1 MAFEIKR
8 VAVIGAGVM
17 GSGIAAHLASAGIP
31 VYLLDILPPGGLSD
45 EDKAKGWTEQSP
57 EWRNKFANTGV
68 ERALT
73 AKPTSLFYSKRDAK
87 LVTTGNTAD
96 NIAWIGEADWVI
108 EVVPEVLS
116 IKKATY
122 DLIEANAKPD
132 AIVTSNTSG
141 IAIHEMMDGRPE
153 TFRRRFF
160 VTHFFNPVRHMKL
173 LEFVVGK
180 DTDPAIVAAA
190 AEFGETVLGKGIVYG
205 KDTPNFVA
213 NRIGVYAMMMAM
225 HHMDSEGLTFDA
237 VDKILG
243 PATGKPKSATFR
255 TADIVGLDTMVHVA
269 QNVWDHCPNDEARD
283 AFKVPAYLPKMVEKK
298 LLGQKSGAGFFKQ
311 VKSPDGKKEIYRLNP
326 QTFEYEPTGK
336 VRFESL
342 GASREYETVGERIK
356 FICGFDDEAGR
367 YAWRVTRDTLVYSAN
382 RLGEIADDVV
392 QIDRGMKWGFNWDLG
407 PFETWD
413 ALGVAETAARLE
425 KEGIAVPAA
434 VKALLESGNSTFYKE
449 DGAVTLFFDPASKA
463 YKAVPTSPRHIDL
476 KALKR
481 AGKTIAEND
490 GASIIDLGDNVLCLE
505 FHTKMNTLDGDIV
518 AMMNQAVDEVT
529 ARGYKGLVV
538 GNQGDNFSAG
548 ANIGL
553 VMMSIFSEA
562 WSEVDDMARELQNAI
577 QRLRFA
583 PFPVVAAPFGLT
595 LGGGTEVSLGCD
607 RVVGHGEL
615 YMGLVEVGV
624 GVVPGGGGCKETLRR
639 YFMVQRA
646 MTAKADKA
654 GLNAIWEPDRSK
666 IGGPMGVVQKAFEQI
681 GMAKVS
687 SSFREAQEAGLL
699 TRDDRLVMNRD
710 HLIAEAKAEVL
721 KMAEN
726 YQAPEPFLYRLPGSG
741 GHAAVKNAL
750 ADMKLK
756 GQITPH
762 DEVVAGELAWVLTG
776 GDYSYAQQLT
786 EQQLLDLERAAFVR
800 LCKTQETL
808 DRIQHM
814 LNTGKPLRN

>member
-31 VYLLDILPPGGLSD
+31 AYLLDILPPQGLTD

-57 EWRNKFANTGV
+57 EWRNKLANTGI

-73 AKPTSLFYSKRDAK
+73 AKPTPLFYSKRDAK
-87 LVTTGNTAD
+87 LVTAGNTAD
-96 NIAWIGEADWVI
+96 NLAWIGEADWVI

-122 DLIEANAKPD
+122 DLIEKHAKPD

-141 IAIHEMMDGRPE
+141 IAISEMMAGRPE
-153 TFRRRFF
+153 SFRKRFF

-173 LEFVVGK
+173 LEFVVGP

-213 NRIGVYAMMMAM
+213 NRIGVFAMMAAM
-225 HHMDSEGLTFDA
+225 HHMASEGLTFDE

-269 QNVWDHCPNDEARD
+269 QNVYDHVPNDEQREF
-283 AFKVPAYLPKMVEKK
+283 FKVPAYLPQMVDKK

-311 VKSPDGKKEIYRLNP
+311 VKNAEGKKEIHRLNP
-326 QTFEYEPTGK
+326 DTFEYEPTGK
-336 VRFESL
+336 VRFDSL
-342 GASREYETVGERIK
+342 GAAREFEEVGERTK
-356 FICGFDDEAGR
+356 FICSFDDAAGR
-367 YAWRVTRDTLVYSAN
+367 YAWRVTRDTLVYAAN
-382 RLGEIADDVV
+382 RLGEIADDIV
-392 QIDRGMKWGFNWDLG
+392 QIDRGMRWGFNWEQG
-407 PFETWD
+407 PFETFD
-413 ALGVAETAARLE
+413 SLGVAETVVRLE
-425 KEGIAVPAA
+425 EEGIAIPAA
-434 VKALLESGNSTFYKE
+434 VKTLLESGNTTFYKV
-449 DGAVTLFFDPASKA
+449 DGAATLYFDPASKG
-463 YKAVPTSPRHIDL
+463 YKPVPTSPRHIDL

-490 GASIIDLGDNVLCLE
+490 GASLIDLGDNVLCLE
-505 FHTKMNTLDGDIV
+505 FHTKMNTIDGDIV
-518 AMMNQAVDEVT
+518 GMMNQAVDEVT
-529 ARGYKGLVV
+529 SRNYKGLVI
-538 GNQGDNFSAG
+538 GNQGDHFSAG
-548 ANIGL
+548 ANLGL

-562 WSEVDDMARELQNAI
+562 WDEVDLMAKELQNAI

-583 PFPVVAAPFGLT
+583 PFPVVAAPYGLT

-639 YFMVQRA
+639 YFTAQRA
-646 MTAKADKA
+646 QTAKLDKA
-654 GLNAIWEPDRSK
+654 GVYAIWEPDRSK

-721 KMAEN
+721 KMADG
-726 YQAPEPFLYRLPGSG
+726 YKAPEPFTYRLPGIG
-741 GHAAVKNAL
+741 GLTAVKNAL

-756 GQITPH
+756 GQLTPH

-800 LCKTQETL
+800 LCRTQGTL

-814 LNTGKPLRN
+814 LSTGKPLRN